1 MYYVEE
7 IVDRTFENWSTMLGA
22 NDHSFWSNS
31 EIEMKPTTDVDTSS
45 TTTTTTPAETPAW
58 EPTVTSEW
66 NEGTEN
72 QDAAPATST
81 SESTSSTDPV
91 RTTLQDFKETVS
103 ETLDDI
109 NPFSDRDRE

>member
-1 MYYVEE
+1 MYNVEE
-7 IVDRTFENWSTMLGA
+7 ILDRTFENWSKMLGA

-31 EIEMKPTTDVDTSS
+31 EIEMKPATDADTSS
-45 TTTTTTPAETPAW
+45 TTSTPAETPAW
-58 EPTVTSEW
+58 EPLVTSEW

-72 QDAAPATST
+72 QDAAPSTST

-91 RTTLQDFKETVS
+91 RTTLHDFKETVS

>member
-22 NDHSFWSNS
+22 KDHSFWSNS
-31 EIEMKPTTDVDTSS
+31 EIEMKPTTDADTSS
-45 TTTTTTPAETPAW
+45 TTSTPAETPAW

-66 NEGTEN
+66 NEDTQI
-72 QDAAPATST
+72 QDAAPSTST